1 MTSQNQT
8 NTKKVESIQPEQSDH
23 NGSMPFLSHLDEL
36 RSCLGKAFLG
46 IFVGTSICLFWASSI
61 FSFLTSP
68 LSELKNQLEFIG
80 TAPAEAFI
88 VKLKVSIVAG
98 ILFSLP
104 YSFFQFWKFIS
115 PGLHQNERKTALPF
129 VFFSSFFFLAGVAF
143 CFYVTLPF
151 VFPFFVSEYQS
162 IGVKPTIR
170 IGEYLSFVMRL
181 MTVFG
186 LVFEMPVLTYF
197 LAKVNLITPERLT
210 GSFRYAVIVIF
221 IVAGILTPPDVA
233 TQLLLAG
240 PLLVL
245 YGLCILIAKFVVRTK
260 KPTPQN

>member
-1 MTSQNQT
+1 MTNQNQT
-8 NTKKVESIQPEQSDH
+8 NTKKVESIQPDKAD
-23 NGSMPFLSHLDEL
+23 GSMPFLSHLDEL
-36 RSCLGKAFLG
+36 RRCLGKAFLG

-68 LSELKNQLEFIG
+68 LSELKDQLEFIG

-98 ILFSLP
+98 ILLSLP
-104 YSFFQFWKFIS
+104 YSFFQLWKFIS
-115 PGLHQNERKTALPF
+115 PGLHQNEKKTALPF
-129 VFFSSFFFLAGVAF
+129 VFFSSFFFLTGVAF
-143 CFYVTLPF
+143 CFYVAFPF
-151 VFPFFVSEYQS
+151 IFPFFVSEYQS

-170 IGEYLSFVMRL
+170 IGEYLSFTMRL

-197 LAKVNLITPERLT
+197 LAKINLITPERLT

-233 TQLLLAG
+233 TQMLLAG

-245 YGLCILIAKFVVRTK
+245 YGLCILIAKFVVRSK
-260 KPTPQN
+260 KSRTQN